1 MIADSFRTIP
11 NFAPKPTAVATMR
24 HQINEGMKRVIASM
38 NGSAEI
44 IGRLH
49 DELDAIFLGTTRD
62 T

>member
-1 MIADSFRTIP
+1 
-11 NFAPKPTAVATMR
+11 MR

-49 DELDAIFLGTTRD
+49 DELDAIFLGTNRD